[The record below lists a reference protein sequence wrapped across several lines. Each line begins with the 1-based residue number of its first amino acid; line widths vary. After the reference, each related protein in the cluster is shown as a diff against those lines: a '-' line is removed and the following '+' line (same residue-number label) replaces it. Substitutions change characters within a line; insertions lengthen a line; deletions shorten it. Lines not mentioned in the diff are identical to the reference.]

1 MPQEKSRTNA
11 TWTELSCPE
20 YLVQCET
27 DHALGRRPC
36 AQTAD
41 GRRLGS
47 GSFCDDGRCQCVT
60 AGTLVTCRQTMSLRL
75 PWGEAHGPAAPCVP
89 CV

>member
-1 MPQEKSRTNA
+1 MPQEKSRSTTNA

-36 AQTAD
+36 ARQTAD
-41 GRRLGS
+41 G
-47 GSFCDDGRCQCVT
+47 
-60 AGTLVTCRQTMSLRL
+60 
-75 PWGEAHGPAAPCVP
+75 WAADHFVMMADAN
-89 CV
+89 V